1 MKVHIV
7 FVTMFLLLNCS
18 DEVKFRSP
26 SFEAQKDGIVFW
38 NANFLA
44 ADIDNN
50 GFIIEGRN
58 AGERLQLITTNDS
71 IGVFEISGDSD
82 NEAIYVDKNGTV
94 FSTKYVPDPNIS
106 IFPRLVKLQLKILIM
121 RTLKIFMEPFGF
133 MLLRRMAQ
141 LRLILMKEFFIK
153 YHYLEA
159 LKKLNKLPSIYIF
172 LIIVSQNSLYLTPP
186 LLSSYSFL
194 IWIDAV

>member
-1 MKVHIV
+1 MKAPNLILV
-7 FVTMFLLLNCS
+7 MLLVLNCS

-71 IGVFEISGDSD
+71 NGVFEISGDSD

-106 IFPRLVKLQLKILIM
+106 IFPKVGEITVENIDNENPKNIYGTFWFYAFTEDGSASINFNEGVFYKI
-121 RTLKIFMEPFGF
+121 
-133 MLLRRMAQ
+133 
-141 LRLILMKEFFIK
+141 
-153 YHYLEA
+153 
-159 LKKLNKLPSIYIF
+159 
-172 LIIVSQNSLYLTPP
+172 P
-186 LLSSYSFL
+186 LLGGL
-194 IWIDAV
+194 EKIE